1 MSVSESAALK
11 PDTVVETELSNELG
25 NLRAENE
32 KLKQDLTTEHE
43 NYSALLSAN
52 KRVKDDLEQELAE
65 ARADYALLLES
76 STTVADNLREDIR
89 QLRSQL
95 EAEQA
100 VRQQVQAELSDLEK
114 RLDAAERKP
123 APEMELSDK
132 AGKVASFFKTLLA
145 KDTKL
150 VKDIKQ
156 DKDVKL
162 PKDTISKIEEIL
174 GGGDG

>member
-32 KLKQDLTTEHE
+32 KLKQDLATEHE

-52 KRVKDDLEQELAE
+52 KRVTDDLEQELAE

-95 EAEQA
+95 DTERAHRTQVEAQLSKL
-100 VRQQVQAELSDLEK
+100 QQNPATVIDLSG
-114 RLDAAERKP
+114 
-123 APEMELSDK
+123 K
-132 AGKVASFFKTLLA
+132 AGEVVNLFRTLLP

-150 VKDIKQ
+150 
-156 DKDVKL
+156 
-162 PKDTISKIEEIL
+162 PKNTISKLREIL
-174 GGGDG
+174 EATED

>member
-1 MSVSESAALK
+1 LEADVGW
-11 PDTVVETELSNELG
+11 V
-25 NLRAENE
+25 
-32 KLKQDLTTEHE
+32 
-43 NYSALLSAN
+43 
-52 KRVKDDLEQELAE
+52 EQELNEVRGDCRVLKEERDE

-76 STTVADNLREDIR
+76 STAVADNLREDIR

-95 EAEQA
+95 EAERA
-100 VRQQVQAELSDLEK
+100 DRQQVQAELSDLQK
-114 RLDAAERKP
+114 RLDAAERNP
-123 APEMELSDK
+123 APEIELSDK